1 MFYFLRGTVA
11 AVEEDLA
18 VIDCGG
24 VGFACYTTAAT
35 LSKLKPGSE
44 QTLYTHC
51 NIREDAFDIFGFA
64 SRDEKNCFRM
74 LLGVSGVGPK
84 AALAILSVLPPDRL
98 TLAVMTGDE
107 KALSAANGVGK
118 KMAQRVILEL
128 KDKIGKGVQ
137 TLDFSGAAAAV
148 PPQTGK
154 TAEATEA
161 LAALGFRPSEIGLAL
176 RGIDVESLPVEEIVR
191 LALRA
196 MHSK

>member
-1 MFYFLRGTVA
+1 MFYYLRGTVA
-11 AVEEDLA
+11 AIEEDLA

-35 LSKLKPGSE
+35 LSRLKPGTE
-44 QTLYTHC
+44 QTLYTYC
-51 NIREDAFDIFGFA
+51 SIREDAFDIFGFA
-64 SRDEKNCFRM
+64 TREEQSAFKM

-84 AALAILSVLPPDRL
+84 VALSLLSVLPPDRL

-107 KALSAANGVGK
+107 KALASANGVGK
-118 KMAQRVILEL
+118 KVAQRIILEL
-128 KDKIGKGVQ
+128 RDKIGTGVQ
-137 TLDFSGAAAAV
+137 TADFSGGASAV
-148 PPQTGK
+148 PLSTGK
-154 TAEATEA
+154 TAEATAA

-176 RGIDVESLPVEEIVR
+176 RGIDVEGLPVEEIVR

>member
-35 LSKLKPGSE
+35 LSKLKTGSE

-64 SRDEKNCFRM
+64 SREEKNCFKL

-128 KDKIGKGVQ
+128 KDKIGNSVQ
-137 TLDFSGAAAAV
+137 TLDFSGTAAAV

-176 RGIDVESLPVEEIVR
+176 RGIDVEALPVEEIVR

-196 MHSK
+196 IHSK

>member
-11 AVEEDLA
+11 AIEEDMA

-35 LSKLKPGSE
+35 LSRLKPGSE

-64 SRDEKNCFRM
+64 TREEKNCFKL

-98 TLAVMTGDE
+98 TLAVMTEDE

-128 KDKIGKGVQ
+128 KDKIGKDVQ
-137 TLDFSGAAAAV
+137 TLDFSGPAAAV
-148 PPQTGK
+148 PPRSGK
-154 TAEATEA
+154 ADEATQA

-176 RGIDVESLPVEEIVR
+176 RGIDVKALSVEEIVR
-191 LALRA
+191 HALRA
-196 MHSK
+196 MNSK